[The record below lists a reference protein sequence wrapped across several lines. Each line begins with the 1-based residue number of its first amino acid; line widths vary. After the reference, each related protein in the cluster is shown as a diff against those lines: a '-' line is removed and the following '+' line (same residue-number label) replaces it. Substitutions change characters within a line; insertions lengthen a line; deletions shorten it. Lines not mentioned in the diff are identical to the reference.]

1 MTLYRCTHP
10 ERGRCPTRHH
20 SEAAAE
26 RHAALLGAGW
36 AVTPLGDGPAP
47 APGAPTGRPRV
58 LVTPEQLEAA
68 LRAADGVITR
78 AAVALGIGWR
88 TADRLTGEWRLREFA
103 RWLRTASATSART
116 AQRRRARKRHT
127 ADG

>member
-1 MTLYRCTHP
+1 MTHYRCTLANHS
-10 ERGRCPTRHH
+10 RCGVRHR
-20 SEAAAE
+20 SEDAAA

-36 AVTPLGDGPAP
+36 TVTPLGDGPAP
-47 APGAPTGRPRV
+47 APGARTGRPRV